1 MNSPSYEPFKSGLAS
16 LIEDVHLYHITQP
29 DIKLLGLAPVVEFA
43 IFYDVEPTMLSNVE
57 NFAAALEKGKP
68 KGFHGIVY
76 GEVME
81 KIVRPKDVGKE
92 DVKPGSAIV
101 GMLGWDS
108 KDAHLAFRET
118 ELFKKNIG
126 LLRENN
132 GGAEIGHV
140 PFKAF

>member
-1 MNSPSYEPFKSGLAS
+1 MNAPYYEPFKSGLTS
-16 LIEDVHLYHITQP
+16 IMQDVHLHHITQP

-43 IFYDVEPTMLSNVE
+43 NFYDVEPTMLSNVE
-57 NFAAALEKGKP
+57 NLAAALEKAKP
-68 KGFHGIVY
+68 KRFHGIVY

-81 KIVRPKDVGKE
+81 KIVRPRDVGKE
-92 DVKPGSAIV
+92 DIKPGSAIV
-101 GMLGWDS
+101 GMIGWDS
-108 KDAHLAFRET
+108 KDAYLAFRET

-126 LLRENN
+126 LLREKN